1 MLSPARAVAA
11 SLCSL
16 LRNTSYAP
24 MAPFFIFH
32 FSTMAYHQNPPLAT
46 AIPIPAPEAA
56 GEYSLSRKSTDVDES
71 MVKALGGQGYTRG
84 KSTHESYVE
93 LTAAKS
99 FFLVLN
105 QSYARSILYNPSGLA
120 KSLARNN
127 ATFPL
132 RIWVVDNR

>member
-84 KSTHESYVE
+84 KSTHRRRG
-93 LTAAKS
+93 TAVKS